1 MNKEVLASKQAT
13 VQEIQEKAKACK
25 SLTIAEYRG
34 LTVAQIQTLRRA
46 LREEKTEMCVYK
58 NSLVERAMDE
68 LGLAEVKDSL
78 TGPNAI
84 IFSEDV
90 SAGAKVVAK
99 YAKRF
104 KDILVIKGGVVEG
117 KAVDANKIVEVSKLP
132 GKDGLISMFLSCLQ
146 APVRSFA
153 CAVQAVADAK

>member
-34 LTVAQIQTLRRA
+34 LTVAQLQEIRRA
-46 LREEKTEMCVYK
+46 LAKDNSELCVYK